1 MSVDQIKFNLNKVL
15 DEIGATRNRVAV
27 ESKTRPATILDL
39 ASGDTRTIK
48 LETMVE
54 ILNAI
59 NRIAREK
66 GSTRQYGIEAL
77 IEYIPNAEDN
87 TD

>member
-1 MSVDQIKFNLNKVL
+1 MSTNQIKFNLNEVL
-15 DEIGATRNRVAV
+15 AEISTTRNKVAV

-59 NRIAREK
+59 NRIAKEN
-66 GSTRQYGIEAL
+66 GSTRQFGIEAL
-77 IEYIPNAEDN
+77 IEYIPQDN
-87 TD
+87 EESG

>member
-1 MSVDQIKFNLNKVL
+1 MSTNQIKFNLNEVL
-15 DEIGATRNRVAV
+15 AEIGTTRNKVAV

-59 NRIAREK
+59 NRIAKEN
-66 GSTRQYGIEAL
+66 GSTRQFGIEAL
-77 IEYIPNAEDN
+77 IDYIPQDN
-87 TD
+87 EESG

>member
-1 MSVDQIKFNLNKVL
+1 MSVNQIKFNLNSVL
-15 DEIGATRNRVAV
+15 DELGTTRNRIAV

-39 ASGDTRTIK
+39 ASGETRTIK

-59 NRIAREK
+59 NRIAEENGIK
-66 GSTRQYGIEAL
+66 RQYGIDAL
-77 IEYIPNAEDN
+77 IEYIPDN
-87 TD
+87 EESR

>member
-1 MSVDQIKFNLNKVL
+1 MSVNQIRFNLNSVL
-15 DEIGATRNRVAV
+15 EEIGATRNRVAV

-39 ASGDTRTIK
+39 ASGETRTVK

-59 NRIAREK
+59 NRIAKEN

-77 IEYIPNAEDN
+77 IEYIPEDN
-87 TD
+87 E

>member
-1 MSVDQIKFNLNKVL
+1 MDQIVFKLNETL
-15 DEIGATRNRVAV
+15 NIIGATRNKIAV

-48 LETMVE
+48 LETMVS

-59 NRIAREK
+59 NEIAAKNGVNR
-66 GSTRQYGIEAL
+66 TFGIED
-77 IEYIPNAEDN
+77 IVEYIPINQEKKDQ
-87 TD
+87 

>member
-1 MSVDQIKFNLNKVL
+1 VSVNQIKFNLNRVL
-15 DEIGATRNRVAV
+15 DELDVKRNKIAV

-59 NRIAREK
+59 NRIAKES

-77 IEYIPNAEDN
+77 IEYIPEDN
-87 TD
+87 GEGR

>member
-1 MSVDQIKFNLNKVL
+1 MSVDQIKFNLNNILKEL
-15 DEIGATRNRVAV
+15 GTTRNRIAV

-39 ASGDTRTIK
+39 ASGETRTIK

-59 NRIAREK
+59 NRIAAETGIDR
-66 GSTRQYGIEAL
+66 RYGIDAL
-77 IEYIPNAEDN
+77 IEYIPEDN
-87 TD
+87 EEGR